1 MVHQNV
7 VFESRPGLEPLGVE
21 TFVFVIVTA
30 LPETESTGAT
40 LVMVPF
46 DFWLKLPGQEG
57 VVYGL
62 PFTFA

>member
-1 MVHQNV
+1 
-7 VFESRPGLEPLGVE
+7 VE
-21 TFVFVIVTA
+21 TFVFVIVTV

-46 DFWLKLPGQEG
+46 EVWLKLPGQEG